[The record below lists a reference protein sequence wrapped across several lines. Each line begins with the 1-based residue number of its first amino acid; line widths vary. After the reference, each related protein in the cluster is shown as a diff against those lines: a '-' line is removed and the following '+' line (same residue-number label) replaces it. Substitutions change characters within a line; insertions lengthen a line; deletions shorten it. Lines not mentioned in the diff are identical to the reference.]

1 MSEIRANT
9 ISDAAGTGPVT
20 LTKQSAAKAWVNYSN
35 DGGITNRASFN
46 LSSITDVGVGNV
58 TLNFTS
64 SMSGAAEYS
73 ATGSNANPEYTS
85 FFDTMNAT
93 SVSAKQYY
101 ADANVYADNYLCSVA
116 IHGDLA

>member
-1 MSEIRANT
+1 MSTLVTSN
-9 ISDAAGTGPVT
+9 ISDGTTSVGTGYVVNG
-20 LTKQSAAKAWVNYSN
+20 SAKAWVNYSN

-101 ADANVYADNYLCSVA
+101 ADANVYADNYLCSVT